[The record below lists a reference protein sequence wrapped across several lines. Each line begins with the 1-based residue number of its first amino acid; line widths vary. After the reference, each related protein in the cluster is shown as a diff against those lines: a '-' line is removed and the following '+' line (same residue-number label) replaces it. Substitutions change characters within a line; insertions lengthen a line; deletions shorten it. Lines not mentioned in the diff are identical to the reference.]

1 MKQTVNAIY
10 ENGVFRPLKTPE
22 ISEGQQVRL
31 IVETRS
37 DSNPLDLLELAAQ
50 VYQGLSAEQID
61 EIEQIALNR
70 RDFVLNY
77 YSLRDSTWAEG

>member
-37 DSNPLDLLELAAQ
+37 DSNPEDLLELAAQ

-70 RDFVLNY
+70 RDFFGEK
-77 YSLRDSTWAEG
+77 TA

>member
-37 DSNPLDLLELAAQ
+37 DSNPEDLLELAAQ